1 MPLTKNKSAASAPA
15 GVRSAQTPNRRVR
28 GRMPSKQNINFALL
42 GVKRTRWGLVLLTVL
57 LIFIAGGAIGKFLIY
72 DRFQAVN
79 VAEAEAS
86 AMHRALDECNARIDA
101 YGELNDTYAHYTYTG
116 MTDEEK
122 ARVDRVA
129 VLDLMQ
135 RVLFTRTDLSSWSVR
150 GNVLSLNIE
159 GDTLQDINE
168 TVQQLMADPLVD
180 YCEVNT
186 ATTDVKWNG
195 SWRLESDKVT
205 ASVLVY
211 LNKVEE
217 ETKQ

>member
-1 MPLTKNKSAASAPA
+1 MALTKNSPTASAPV
-15 GVRSAQTPNRRVR
+15 GVRTAQTSNPRVR
-28 GRMPSKQNINFALL
+28 GRMPAKETINFAQLSR
-42 GVKRTRWGLVLLTVL
+42 KRTRWWIVLLTVV
-57 LIFIAGGAIGKFLIY
+57 LILAVGGAIGKFLIY
-72 DRFQAVN
+72 DRYQAVN
-79 VAEAEAS
+79 AAESEAA

-116 MTDEEK
+116 MTEEEL
-122 ARVDRVA
+122 ARVDRVD

-135 RVLFTRTDLSSWSVR
+135 RVLFARTEVSSWSVR

-159 GDTLQDINE
+159 GDTLQEINE
-168 TVQQLMADPLVD
+168 TVQQLMEEPLVN

-186 ATTDVKWNG
+186 ATTSAKWNG

-211 LNKVEE
+211 LNKAEE
-217 ETKQ
+217 GTEK